1 MLGPATIYLDRVTNK
16 QEKFDAADR
25 NSPKVIDSFTN
36 ISIKDTVFPYG
47 HNRED
52 REITRIE
59 TGGCN
64 ICFNSCTT
72 KFHFKDDKLVKITGN
87 EEDPALQGRVCPKSQ
102 ISIQLYSS
110 KTRLTQPLKR
120 IGKRGD
126 NNFEPIS
133 WDQALDEIA
142 KKMRTIKKTNGSE
155 ALGLF
160 SGTRT
165 GTLTNR
171 GYIRMFSK
179 LWGTPNFVTT

>member
-1 MLGPATIYLDRVTNK
+1 MGFDPDGRHAVKCDLCSDRRAEGAATTACAAVCPTKAITFGPRDELLKTTEANNREMIKNDPFLLGPATIYLDRIPNK

-59 TGGCN
+59 SGGCN

-102 ISIQLYSS
+102 ISIQL
-110 KTRLTQPLKR
+110 
-120 IGKRGD
+120 
-126 NNFEPIS
+126 F
-133 WDQALDEIA
+133 
-142 KKMRTIKKTNGSE
+142 
-155 ALGLF
+155 
-160 SGTRT
+160 
-165 GTLTNR
+165 
-171 GYIRMFSK
+171 
-179 LWGTPNFVTT
+179 

>member
-1 MLGPATIYLDRVTNK
+1 MPKISDFHSTTQVNATYK
-16 QEKFDAADR
+16 
-25 NSPKVIDSFTN
+25 
-36 ISIKDTVFPYG
+36 
-47 HNRED
+47 
-52 REITRIE
+52 
-59 TGGCN
+59 
-64 ICFNSCTT
+64 TT
-72 KFHFKDDKLVKITGN
+72 K
-87 EEDPALQGRVCPKSQ
+87 
-102 ISIQLYSS
+102 
-110 KTRLTQPLKR
+110 R
-120 IGKRGD
+120 IKRGD

-179 LWGTPNFVTT
+179 LWGTKLRHH